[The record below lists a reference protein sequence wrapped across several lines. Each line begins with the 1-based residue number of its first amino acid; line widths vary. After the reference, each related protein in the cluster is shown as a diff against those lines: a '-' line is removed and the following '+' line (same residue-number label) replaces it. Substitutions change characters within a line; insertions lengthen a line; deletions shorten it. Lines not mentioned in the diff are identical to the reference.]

1 MNRAPSPQ
9 AAERLRPQSLVVV
22 EPREEEEVH
31 RRPLQ
36 WSLIRRLFGY
46 TRTVAGKRNA
56 LIALTLARALQLPA
70 LAWLVG
76 STIAGPIAGGDVPGL
91 YWWVA
96 AYLGLAFLTDFLF
109 HFRQRFAQEI
119 GETVVKLLR
128 SELFARVQAQP
139 MAFFH
144 RTKLGSIIGRMTSDV
159 QALRVAIQDVFFV
172 SIVQIG
178 QMLGAAVVMLVTDW
192 VMFLVVAALAPFLWA
207 VNRHF
212 RDRLSRYSRATQE
225 SFSRVTASLAESVNG
240 IRVTQGFVRE
250 ETNSGLFREL
260 IASHARY
267 NIALARTSA
276 ILMPILEL
284 NSQFFISVLLMLGGW
299 RSFHGY
305 MEVGDLITF
314 FFLANLFFAPIQT
327 LGRQFEQAL
336 IAMAGAERVFR
347 LIDRKP
353 EWVDAPDATPLPDP
367 RDGDGHASA
376 PGLAV
381 DFRGVS
387 FGYDPA
393 RPILHDVNFSIR
405 PGWTVA
411 LVGHTGS
418 GKSSILNLVTKFYL
432 PTAGEV
438 WLDGR
443 EIRTVSSE
451 SLHRQMGMVTQQ
463 NFLFSGTVR
472 DNIRYARPT
481 ADEAAVLAAI
491 RTLGCLDLLEG
502 LPHGLDTEVGEHG
515 ASLSM
520 GQRQLVCFARA
531 MLADP
536 RLLILDEATSAIDAL
551 TEERL
556 QQALHTLLSGRTSF
570 VVAHRLSTIRHAN
583 LVLVLDQGRVIESGT
598 HTSLLAAQGAYA
610 ALYAQFVQV
619 DDRKSPGATPPV
631 GPGFTDGTQT

>member
-1 MNRAPSPQ
+1 MKRAPSPQ
-9 AAERLRPQSLVVV
+9 SQEPGRPRSLVVLTA
-22 EPREEEEVH
+22 PEEEEIQ

-36 WSLIRRLFGY
+36 WGIIRRLFGY
-46 TRTVAGKRNA
+46 TRPVAGKRNA
-56 LIALTLARALQLPA
+56 LILLTLTRALQLPA

-76 STIAGPIAGGDVPGL
+76 STIAGPIAGGDVGAL

-96 AYLGLAFLTDFLF
+96 AYLGLALLTDFLF

-119 GETVVKLLR
+119 GEMVVKLLR
-128 SELFARVQAQP
+128 TELFARVQAQP

-144 RTKLGSIIGRMTSDV
+144 RTKIGSIIGRMTSDV

-172 SIVQIG
+172 SIVQLG
-178 QMLGAAVVMLVTDW
+178 QMAGAAAVMWATDW
-192 VMFLVVAALAPFLWA
+192 VMFLVVAGLAPFLWA

-212 RDRLSRYSRATQE
+212 RDRLSHYSRATQE

-250 ETNSGLFREL
+250 ETNTGLFREL

-299 RSFHGY
+299 RCFHGY

-314 FFLANLFFAPIQT
+314 FFLANLFFSPIQT

-367 RDGDGHASA
+367 RGADHARAA

-381 DFRGVS
+381 EFRGVS

-393 RPILHDVNFSIR
+393 RPILHAVSFTAR
-405 PGWTVA
+405 PGETVA

-438 WLDGR
+438 RLDGR
-443 EIRTVSSE
+443 DLLTISGD

-472 DNIRYARPT
+472 DNIRYARPE
-481 ADEAAVLAAI
+481 ADDAAVREAA
-491 RTLGCLDLLEG
+491 RMLGCLDLLDS
-502 LPHGLDTEVGEHG
+502 LPRGLDTEVGERG
-515 ASLSM
+515 AALSV
-520 GQRQLVCFARA
+520 GQRQLVCFVRA
-531 MLADP
+531 LLADP

-556 QQALHTLLSGRTSF
+556 QAALVKLLAGRTSF
-570 VVAHRLSTIRHAN
+570 VVAHRLSTIRHAD
-583 LVLVLDQGRVIESGT
+583 LVLVMDQGRVVERGT
-598 HTSLLAAQGAYA
+598 HDSLLAAGGAYA

-619 DDRKSPGATPPV
+619 DDRPHPPS
-631 GPGFTDGTQT
+631 GGRDGRRLGSSN